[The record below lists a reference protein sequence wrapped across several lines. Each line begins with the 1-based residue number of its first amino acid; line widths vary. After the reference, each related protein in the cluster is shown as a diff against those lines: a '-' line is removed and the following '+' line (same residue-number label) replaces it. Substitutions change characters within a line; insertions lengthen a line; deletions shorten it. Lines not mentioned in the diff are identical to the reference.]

1 MVLRPRTTPT
11 DQARSREGNGEQ
23 KRGGHQSRREAARAR
38 ARARSAGARPASMPS
53 PYPRGLQNSAKFPE
67 CECRGGQRVLAAPL
81 LFVPGAWVPVVRAGL
96 GLSHC
101 LMPLPGTVQK
111 LDRPHAPFPTRG
123 KCLNGTRFHTRQKV
137 VRACT
142 AAVKTQKPLQTLFN
156 NKFSHSKFELFRIV
170 CMATWTRF
178 PHNTAVKSKNHFF
191 RRSRSEFA
199 AGNSDGPAT
208 QKPQF

>member
-53 PYPRGLQNSAKFPE
+53 PYPRGLQNSQKFPE
-67 CECRGGQRVLAAPL
+67 CECRGGTR
-81 LFVPGAWVPVVRAGL
+81 GGVRAG
-96 GLSHC
+96 
-101 LMPLPGTVQK
+101 
-111 LDRPHAPFPTRG
+111 
-123 KCLNGTRFHTRQKV
+123 RQGG
-137 VRACT
+137 
-142 AAVKTQKPLQTLFN
+142 
-156 NKFSHSKFELFRIV
+156 HSLFRPSRHASQ
-170 CMATWTRF
+170 MAPRKQMAPPFSTRIAHWTRF

-191 RRSRSEFA
+191 RRSRSDFA

-208 QKPQF
+208 QKPGF